1 MEFLF
6 TNNAHC
12 LCPYLEYIHILE
24 SSIEFSSSI
33 STWQFDDTLKRRS
46 VYRDTGNGWEWKVE
60 RDDAGWKWDVNW
72 KKERKEG
79 KMMKMRCEHWR
90 KKWLWCGSSSSLH
103 DGKLET
109 GGRHASTKYVI
120 HCINIT
126 SNFFHFLHA
135 SKHFLHLHTYPPTY
149 LSTPP

>member
-1 MEFLF
+1 MRIVYVH
-6 TNNAHC
+6 TWNT
-12 LCPYLEYIHILE
+12 YIQILE
-24 SSIEFSSSI
+24 SSMEFSSSI
-33 STWQFDDTLKRRS
+33 SKWQFGDTLKRRS

-126 SNFFHFLHA
+126 SNFFTFYMRV
-135 SKHFLHLHTYPPTY
+135 SISCTFIPIHLPTY
-149 LSTPP
+149 LPPL